1 MENKRSIT
9 GGGISNNKPR
19 FLFLAFTILLLVFY
33 SSILFS
39 ATIYIDPTFTGSTRN
54 GSITNPYSSWT
65 SFTLVSGNTYLQ
77 KKGTTYTSSTQI
89 SIDAKSNITLG
100 SYGTGN
106 RPVFSYTGSG
116 YAFRVQNSSNCTIQD
131 FEVNG
136 NVNAHSLVAVIGSSS
151 NYTSNITINNCVLHN
166 AHNTNNAGFG
176 IYGFYNNNLSIL
188 NTVIHNVAIDGIYLA
203 NIPGVEIGQ
212 SHIYNINR
220 RFFVNSN
227 QTYSSGDGIQLD
239 GNYNGFHIHHTII
252 DRTNG
257 AGNKFNLIL
266 NSAPGTSDNASG
278 IIEYCTFINGS
289 NVAAAVHIERGN
301 GIITRYNTFQGNT
314 LGLRIAGAYTTNN
327 LIHNNIFY
335 NCTSGVGVG
344 YTYPSVGPATNT
356 KVYNNVFYRVSN
368 YHIWVDKTNVDS
380 RNNIHLRGTDNGVAI
395 YNYGGGSWTIRNN
408 CYGTS
413 ATAGTP
419 GTGSNPVIGNP
430 LFVNLSNYDF
440 HLQSN
445 SPCINKGVNV
455 GISYDIDG
463 TSIFQGSAPDIGAYE
478 YISSSG
484 SNLPPVINN
493 QSFSVN
499 ENSINGTNVGTVVAT
514 DPNAGQTLTYTIVS
528 GNTNN
533 AFSLNSST
541 GQIIVANSAALNYE
555 VTSSYALVVRVTDN
569 GAGNLWSQATIT
581 INILNINEPPVIS
594 NQAFSVA
601 QNLPNGTLVG
611 TVQASDPDQGQI
623 LTFSITGGN
632 TNSCFAINASTG
644 AITVANSGALTPQ
657 TFNLTVRATDNG
669 SPILYTQATV
679 SITVT
684 SVNQAPVINN
694 QSFSTAQGTPNGT
707 VIGTVIASDPNQGQS
722 LSYSI
727 TGGNTSSCFAINA
740 SNGVLTV
747 NNSAALAV
755 QIYNLTIRV
764 TDNGVPSLSSQATV
778 SVNVIPANQTPV
790 IENQTFYVEQYA
802 PAGTVVGMLIATD
815 PDPGQ
820 ILTYSLTTG
829 NSNGIFAINPA
840 TGAITV
846 VHSFALYPRTFYM
859 MARATDNGTPALF
872 AEAMIQIIVPETNYP
887 PVINNQTFTTRT
899 YPPAGSVIGTVVASD
914 PNQNQQLTY
923 TITAGNSN
931 GIFALNPNTGAL
943 TVVNPS
949 ALYVR
954 TLYLMV
960 RATDNGYP
968 SMYAEAIISIVV
980 TNASGTTSVPV
991 AKQYFNTSIFHPEGS
1006 PIGRISPL
1014 HSSKEINVTYIPMED
1029 YTLEGFSLNSSNGEI
1044 TIANTN
1050 ILSPGKFECKIGVLD
1065 NEELELMEVV
1075 DITISVTE
1083 KITTTETKE
1092 ENNMQN
1098 ISIDSEFVV
1107 YPNPSVDGIFHIGF
1121 SGQPISATEIAVFDL
1136 SGSLIFNTIFKQSD
1150 KITIDLSG
1158 QPKGT
1163 YLLKVF
1169 NGLQQKSIKA
1179 IIG

>member
-9 GGGISNNKPR
+9 GGGISNKKPR
-19 FLFLAFTILLLVFY
+19 FLFLALTFLLLVFY
-33 SSILFS
+33 SSILFG
-39 ATIYIDPTFTGSTRN
+39 ATIYIDPTFTGSPKN
-54 GSITNPYSSWT
+54 GTITNPYSSWT
-65 SFTLVSGNTYLQ
+65 SFSLVNGNTYLQ
-77 KKGTTYTSSTQI
+77 KRGTTYTSSTQI
-89 SIDAKSNITLG
+89 FISAKNNITIGAYG
-100 SYGTGN
+100 SGN
-106 RPVFSYTGSG
+106 MPVFSYTGSG
-116 YAFRVQNSSNCTIQD
+116 YAFRIEGSSNCTVQD

-136 NVNAHSLVAVIGSSS
+136 NTNAFALFGIIGTTA
-151 NYTSNITINNCVLHN
+151 NYTQNNTINNCLAYN

-176 IYGFYNNNLSIL
+176 VYSFYSIGLSVL
-188 NTVIHNVAIDGIYLA
+188 NTVIHNVALDGMYLRYT
-203 NIPGVEIGQ
+203 PDVEIG
-212 SHIYNINR
+212 YCNVYDINR
-220 RFFVNSN
+220 RYFSNSN

-239 GNYNGFHIHHTII
+239 GNYNGFHIHHTTI

-266 NSAPGTSDNASG
+266 NSPPGDSDNATG

-314 LGLRIAGAYTTNN
+314 LGLRIAGAYTSNN

-335 NCTSGVGVG
+335 NCSSGVGIG

-419 GTGSNPVIGNP
+419 GTGSNPVTGNP
-430 LFVNLSNYDF
+430 LFVNPAGYDF
-440 HLQSN
+440 HLQSS

-455 GISYDIDG
+455 GISHDIEG

-493 QSFSVN
+493 QSFSIN
-499 ENSINGTNVGTVVAT
+499 ENSPNGTGVGTVVAT

-533 AFSLNSST
+533 AFTLNSST
-541 GQIIVANSAALNYE
+541 GQIIVANSAAINYE
-555 VTSSYALVVRVTDN
+555 SASSFALIVRVTDN
-569 GAGNLWSQATIT
+569 GTGNLWSQATIT

-594 NQAFSVA
+594 NQAFSIA

-611 TVQASDPDQGQI
+611 TVQASDPDQGQV

-644 AITVANSGALTPQ
+644 TITVANAVALTPQ

-669 SPILYTQATV
+669 NPSLYTQATV
-679 SITVT
+679 SVTVT

-694 QSFSTAQGTPNGT
+694 QSFNTAQGSPNGT
-707 VIGTVIASDPNQGQS
+707 VIGTVIASDPNQGQT

-727 TGGNTSSCFAINA
+727 TGGNTSSCFAINPSSGA
-740 SNGVLTV
+740 LSV

-755 QIYNLTIRV
+755 QTYNLSVRV
-764 TDNGVPSLSSQATV
+764 TDNGIPSMNSQAIVT
-778 SVNVIPANQTPV
+778 VNVTPGNQAPV
-790 IENQTFYVEQYA
+790 IENQTFNVQQYA
-802 PAGTVVGMLIATD
+802 PAGTLVGTLIATD

-820 ILTYSLTTG
+820 VLTYSITTG
-829 NSNGIFAINPA
+829 NSNGIFAINPG

-887 PVINNQTFTTRT
+887 PVIDNQTFITKKH
-899 YPPAGSVIGTVVASD
+899 PPAGSVLGTVVASD
-914 PNQNQQLTY
+914 PNPNQLLTY

-931 GIFALNPNTGAL
+931 GIFALNPNTGEL
-943 TVVNPS
+943 TVVNS
-949 ALYVR
+949 AALYAR

-968 SMYAEAIISIVV
+968 SMYAEAIITIVV
-980 TNASGTTSVPV
+980 TNGASTNSVPV
-991 AKQYFNTSIFHPEGS
+991 SKQYFNTSILHPEGS
-1006 PIGRISPL
+1006 PVGRISPL
-1014 HSSKEINVTYIPMED
+1014 HSSGEMLLTYIPMLD
-1029 YTLEGFSLNSSNGEI
+1029 YPLPGISINSSTGEI
-1044 TIANTN
+1044 MISDKEK
-1050 ILSPGKFECKIGVLD
+1050 LSPGEFDYQIGVLD
-1065 NEELELMEVV
+1065 SEELELMEVI
-1075 DITISVTE
+1075 DITISISE
-1083 KITTTETKE
+1083 KMTRTETKE

-1098 ISIDSEFVV
+1098 ISIDSEVVV
-1107 YPNPSVDGIFHIGF
+1107 YPNPSVDGIFNIGF
-1121 SGQPISATEIAVFDL
+1121 SGQQISATEIAVFDL
-1136 SGSLIFNTIFKQSD
+1136 SGRLIFNTIFKQSD

-1158 QPKGT
+1158 RPKGT

-1169 NGLQQKSIKA
+1169 NGLQQKTIKA
-1179 IIG
+1179 VIG